1 MRGPA
6 MLQEAIASLLLFAV
20 QATAYAPTD
29 WQPEVRV
36 VAAGEIAGL
45 FDRVNGPEGG
55 AGGGSAGGG
64 GLAGRHGR
72 EVGAFYLPGE
82 RTIYLNAAI
91 EDPDER
97 ASLLLHELVHQ
108 LQFANGAQ
116 LLVPCEARLEA
127 EAYAVQARFLRR
139 RGRRDLALP
148 YSLAGLLMG
157 DCRSEPQAALQ

>member
-1 MRGPA
+1 M
-6 MLQEAIASLLLFAV
+6 LFAI
-20 QATAYAPTD
+20 QATGYAPTG

-36 VAAGEIAGL
+36 VPAGEIAEL
-45 FDRVNGPEGG
+45 FDRVNGP
-55 AGGGSAGGG
+55 GGGPGG

-91 EDPDER
+91 GDPDER
-97 ASLLLHELVHQ
+97 DSLLVHELVHE
-108 LQFANGAQ
+108 LQIADGAQ
-116 LLVPCEARLEA
+116 LRVPCEARLEA

-139 RGRRDLALP
+139 RGRDDLALP

-157 DCRSEPQAALQ
+157 DCRPEPQPG